1 VSPIKGCQIQ
11 LQHFSLYNQLLFI
24 HCVYIPHMHCLNV
37 SIHHEMVLFFWVPF
51 LSWKVF
57 RFACIHGDVV
67 VFLQVPA
74 KEPFACKI
82 LFTFPKLASKPTCI
96 THQLMFFFAMANS
109 GCTHM
114 LSSSKDSTSTLVI
127 DFRKIENKK
136 VRIKILSTL
145 TKCIL
150 IVASITCWKKW
161 IKNPAIFS
169 QLESIVKKKARQN

>member
-1 VSPIKGCQIQ
+1 
-11 LQHFSLYNQLLFI
+11 
-24 HCVYIPHMHCLNV
+24 M
-37 SIHHEMVLFFWVPF
+37 
-51 LSWKVF
+51 F

-150 IVASITCWKKW
+150 IVASITC
-161 IKNPAIFS
+161 
-169 QLESIVKKKARQN
+169 